1 MDVNQ
6 VADNIFNRLD
16 IDNILSAGVV
26 ELHQAI
32 GVINRLFLTHE
43 RAARLD
49 AIRTLLQRA
58 IDRQNNGRISP
69 APAAGGRR
77 RSRKNRH

>member
-6 VADNIFNRLD
+6 QADIIFNRLD
-16 IDNILSAGVV
+16 LNIINNAGVV
-26 ELHQAI
+26 ELYQAI
-32 GVINRLFLTHE
+32 GVINRLFLTPE

-49 AIRTLLQRA
+49 AIRTLLQMA

-77 RSRKNRH
+77 KSRKNRH